1 MISFENIDRPSWKYD
16 LLMAYL
22 RGAHNVIYYRKFR
35 VVNPENIPP
44 KGIPTLVIANHQNGM
59 MDAMAILHA
68 LYGHD
73 RRQPV
78 FIARGD
84 IFKKDAVAKAL
95 RFLKILPVFRHR
107 DGGRSD
113 IEKDLAIFNH
123 AAQILQKGR
132 SLVIFPEAG
141 HQQGHYMSTFKKGFS
156 RIAFTAEEINDF
168 NLNLQILP
176 LNIHYSNYFEAREDL
191 TVTCG
196 KPFTFEEFFDM
207 YKETPNPAYLAL
219 NEKAR
224 ARVKEM
230 TPDIDFPEYYHEID
244 ELTRI
249 MREPILIRKELN
261 NKLLS
266 NQKKADMETIAAV
279 HKLRD
284 EQPDRF
290 SSLMDDLRQYI
301 NLLQKT
307 GLNSWAI
314 NRKVS
319 GFKMVMHILLSIL
332 SLPIFLFGYLNN
344 LLPSWI
350 AKHFAHK
357 IKDKMMHSTFQY
369 SIGTAFTFPIWYIIL
384 LIVVSLVSHH
394 FWIGLLYVILS
405 AITGVIAADLKK
417 AFRKLRLLFKAR
429 RLRNTET
436 YRTLCGLSTRI
447 MGEIE
452 GMLY

>member
-1 MISFENIDRPSWKYD
+1 
-16 LLMAYL
+16 MAYL

-156 RIAFTAEEINDF
+156 RIAFTAEEINDYK
-168 NLNLQILP
+168 LNLQILP

-219 NEKAR
+219 NEKSR

-230 TPDIDFPEYYHEID
+230 TPDIDIPEYYNEID

-249 MREPILIRKELN
+249 MREPILERKGLDTT
-261 NKLLS
+261 LLS
-266 NQKKADMETIAAV
+266 NQKEADMETIAAV

-284 EQPDRF
+284 EQPDSF

-314 NRKVS
+314 NCKIS

-369 SIGTAFTFPIWYIIL
+369 SLGTAFTFPIWYIIL
-384 LIVVSLVSHH
+384 LVVVSLVSHH

-429 RLRNTET
+429 RLRNTGT
-436 YRTLCGLSTRI
+436 YRTLCDLRMRI
-447 MGEIE
+447 MGEME

>member
-1 MISFENIDRPSWKYD
+1 MISFENIDQPSWKYD

-22 RGAHNVIYYRKFR
+22 RMAHNVIYYRKYR
-35 VVNPENIPP
+35 VANPENIPP
-44 KGIPTLVIANHQNGM
+44 KDTPTLVIANHQNGM

-95 RFLKILPVFRHR
+95 KFLKILPVFRNR

-113 IEKDLAIFNH
+113 IEKDLAIFSH

-156 RIAFTAEEINDF
+156 RIAFTAEETKDF

-196 KPFTFEEFFDM
+196 KPFTFEEFFEM

-219 NEKAR
+219 NEKSR

-230 TPDIDFPEYYHEID
+230 TPDIDIPEYYNEID

-249 MREPILIRKELN
+249 MREPFLEHKGLDTR
-261 NKLLS
+261 LLS
-266 NQKKADMETIAAV
+266 NQKEADMETIAAV

-290 SSLMDDLRQYI
+290 TALMDNLRQYMD
-301 NLLQKT
+301 LLKKT
-307 GLNSWAI
+307 GLNSWAV

-319 GFKMVMHILLSIL
+319 GVKMLLHLLCSILL
-332 SLPIFLFGYLNN
+332 LPIFLFGYLNN

-369 SIGTAFTFPIWYIIL
+369 SIGAAFTFPIWYIIL
-384 LIVVSLVSHH
+384 LIVSSLLCHH
-394 FWIGLLYVILS
+394 FWMGILYIILS
-405 AITGVIAADLKK
+405 AVTGVIAADLKK
-417 AFRKLRLLFKAR
+417 AYRKLGLLIKASR
-429 RLRNTET
+429 IRKSAD
-436 YRTLCGLSTRI
+436 YRKLSELDNQIVGEMEGL
-447 MGEIE
+447 MF
-452 GMLY
+452 

>member
-1 MISFENIDRPSWKYD
+1 MISFENIDQPSWKYD

-22 RGAHNVIYYRKFR
+22 RMAHNIVYYRKFR
-35 VVNPENIPP
+35 VDNPENIPA
-44 KGIPTLVIANHQNGM
+44 KGTPTLVIANHQNGM
-59 MDAMAILHA
+59 MDAMAILHT
-68 LYGHD
+68 LYRQD

-95 RFLKILPVFRHR
+95 RFLKILPVFRTR

-113 IEKDLAIFNH
+113 IEKDLAIFNQ
-123 AAQILQKGR
+123 AAEILQKGR

-156 RIAFTAEEINDF
+156 RIAFTAEETNDYK
-168 NLNLQILP
+168 LNLQILP
-176 LNIHYSNYFEAREDL
+176 LNIHYSNYFEARENL

-196 KPFTFEEFFDM
+196 EPFTFEEFFDM

-219 NEKAR
+219 NAKSR

-230 TPDIDFPEYYHEID
+230 TPDIDIPEYYKEID

-249 MREPILIRKELN
+249 MREPVLEHKGVDA
-261 NKLLS
+261 KVLS

-279 HKLRD
+279 RKLRD
-284 EQPDRF
+284 EQPERF
-290 SSLMDDLRQYI
+290 SALMDNMRQYLE
-301 NLLQKT
+301 LLKQT
-307 GLNSWAI
+307 GLNSWAV

-319 GFKMVMHILLSIL
+319 GFKMVVHLLCSILL
-332 SLPIFLFGYLNN
+332 LPIFLFGYLNN
-344 LLPSWI
+344 LLPSWL

-357 IKDKMMHSTFQY
+357 IKDPMMHSTFQY

-384 LIVVSLVSHH
+384 LVVASLICHH
-394 FWIGLLYVILS
+394 FWMGLLYIILS

-417 AFRKLRLLFKAR
+417 AYRKLGLLFKAGR
-429 RLRNTET
+429 IRNTAN
-436 YRTLCGLSTRI
+436 YRKLSELATTI
-447 MGEIE
+447 ADEMKSL
-452 GMLY
+452 MF

>member
-1 MISFENIDRPSWKYD
+1 MISFDNIDQPSWKYD

-22 RGAHNVIYYRKFR
+22 RVAHNVIYYRKFR

-44 KGIPTLVIANHQNGM
+44 KGTPTLVIANHQNGM

-95 RFLKILPVFRHR
+95 RFLKILPVFRTR

-141 HQQGHYMSTFKKGFS
+141 HQQGHYMNTFKKGFS
-156 RIAFTAEEINDF
+156 RIAFTAEEINDYK
-168 NLNLQILP
+168 LNLRILP
-176 LNIHYSNYFEAREDL
+176 LNVHYANYFEAREDL

-219 NEKAR
+219 NAKAR

-230 TPDIDFPEYYHEID
+230 TPDIDIPENYKEID

-249 MREPILIRKELN
+249 MREPILARKGTDT
-261 NKLLS
+261 KLLS
-266 NQKKADMETIAAV
+266 NQKEADMETIAAV

-290 SSLMDDLRQYI
+290 SALMDDLRQY
-301 NLLQKT
+301 LEWLQKT
-307 GLNSWAI
+307 GLNSWAAS
-314 NRKVS
+314 RKVS
-319 GFKMVMHILLSIL
+319 GFKMLLHLLVSVL
-332 SLPIFLFGYLNN
+332 LLPVFLFGYLNN
-344 LLPSWI
+344 LLPSWL

-357 IKDKMMHSTFQY
+357 IKDPMMHSTFQY
-369 SIGTAFTFPIWYIIL
+369 SLGAVFTFPIWYIIL
-384 LIVVSLVSHH
+384 LVVSSLVSHH
-394 FWIGLLYVILS
+394 FWIGILYVVLS

-436 YRTLCGLSTRI
+436 YRTLCDLKTRI
-447 MGEIE
+447 MGTME
-452 GMLY
+452 GVLY

>member
-1 MISFENIDRPSWKYD
+1 MISFENIDQPSWKYD

-22 RGAHNVIYYRKFR
+22 RVAHNGIYYRKYR

-44 KGIPTLVIANHQNGM
+44 KGTPTLVIANHQNGM
-59 MDAMAILHA
+59 MDAMAILHT

-95 RFLKILPVFRHR
+95 RFLKILPVFRTR

-168 NLNLQILP
+168 KLNLQILP

-219 NEKAR
+219 NAKAR
-224 ARVKEM
+224 ERVKEM
-230 TPDIDFPEYYHEID
+230 TPDIDIPENYKEID

-249 MREPILIRKELN
+249 MREPILKHKGVDTKILY
-261 NKLLS
+261 
-266 NQKKADMETIAAV
+266 NQKEADMETIAAV

-290 SSLMDDLRQYI
+290 TALMDNLHQYLE
-301 NLLQKT
+301 LLKKT
-307 GLNSWAI
+307 GLNSWAV
-314 NRKVS
+314 NRKAS
-319 GFKMVMHILLSIL
+319 GFKMALHLLISILL
-332 SLPIFLFGYLNN
+332 LPIFLFGYLNN

-369 SIGTAFTFPIWYIIL
+369 SLGAVFTFPIWYIIL
-384 LIVVSLVSHH
+384 LVVASLVSHH

-417 AFRKLRLLFKAR
+417 SFRKLGLLFKAN
-429 RLRNTET
+429 RLRNTES
-436 YRTLCGLSTRI
+436 YQRLCDLNTQIAGE
-447 MGEIE
+447 MGS
-452 GMLY
+452 LLF